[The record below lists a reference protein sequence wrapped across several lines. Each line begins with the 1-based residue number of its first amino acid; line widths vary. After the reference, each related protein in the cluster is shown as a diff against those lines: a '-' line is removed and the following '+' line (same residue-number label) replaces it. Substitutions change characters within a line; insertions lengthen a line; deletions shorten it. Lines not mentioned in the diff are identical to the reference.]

1 MSDEDNRDL
10 HWSNQLEDLIAG
22 EAEKCRGLSWIHQQ
36 AEQIASSRNNLIQI
50 PVIVLSTLC
59 GTASVSSQTL
69 FGPGNGTVA
78 GIAIGLVSISV
89 GVLNTINSY
98 FAFARK
104 AEAHHIAQIQ
114 YAKLFSNISVE
125 LALPRLERLPP
136 QILLKTLR
144 ENMERLAET
153 TPSAPPQVLKD
164 FTSRFSKYTTISKPI
179 ETNGLQKVEIFRP
192 ESLRIKIP
200 TSSTNE
206 QVDGRTQR
214 VESGQV
220 RVVHTSQGD
229 GGVRSGDSVNGRPS
243 EAGPVGSEEP
253 LRVGVQANEAEGSG
267 TSQA

>member
-1 MSDEDNRDL
+1 MSDEDNRDI

-36 AEQIASSRNNLIQI
+36 AEQIASTKNNYIQI

-69 FGPGNGTVA
+69 FGPGNATVA

-104 AEAHHIAQIQ
+104 SEAHHIAQIQ

-144 ENMERLAET
+144 EQMERLAET
-153 TPSAPPQVLKD
+153 TPTPPASVYKD
-164 FTSRFSKYTTISKPI
+164 FTTRFAKYTTVSKPI

-192 ESLRIKIP
+192 LSIKIP
-200 TSSTNE
+200 VDKANDS
-206 QVDGRTQR
+206 VDGRIEG

-220 RVVHTSQGD
+220 GVVRATQGD
-229 GGVRSGDSVNGRPS
+229 SGLRRGRSIDGPPAQAGSVGTHESIRD
-243 EAGPVGSEEP
+243 A
-253 LRVGVQANEAEGSG
+253 VQENEADGAGS
-267 TSQA
+267 SQA